1 MVSYCVILKMAVN
14 KKDLHRT
21 SGTSD
26 IYDKLPVSIH
36 DEAKMDIDLAKYLL
50 LLSFYRQ

>member
-1 MVSYCVILKMAVN
+1 MAGN
-14 KKDLHRT
+14 KKDLKKDKWNLR
-21 SGTSD
+21 
-26 IYDKLPVSIH
+26 YDKFPVSIH

>member
-1 MVSYCVILKMAVN
+1 MVSYCVNGREQKGFAQDKWNL
-14 KKDLHRT
+14 R
-21 SGTSD
+21 
-26 IYDKLPVSIH
+26 YDKFPVSIH

>member
-1 MVSYCVILKMAVN
+1 MVSYCVKLKMAGN

-26 IYDKLPVSIH
+26 KFPVSTH